1 MAAPGDGDVK
11 IMSPAKS
18 ASFKSSQMN
27 WFALWGL
34 VSLTPDKTERII
46 RENKL
51 TEVRTETK
59 TTFIDAIISG
69 IIFGIVGVNTTVIE
83 GNR

>member
-1 MAAPGDGDVK
+1 MAAPGNSDVK
-11 IMSPAKS
+11 VMSPAKS
-18 ASFKSSQMN
+18 ASFKKSQMN

-34 VSLTPDKTERII
+34 VSLTPDKTENVI
-46 RENKL
+46 RENGL

-59 TTFIDAIISG
+59 TTFLDAIING

-83 GNR
+83 GNK